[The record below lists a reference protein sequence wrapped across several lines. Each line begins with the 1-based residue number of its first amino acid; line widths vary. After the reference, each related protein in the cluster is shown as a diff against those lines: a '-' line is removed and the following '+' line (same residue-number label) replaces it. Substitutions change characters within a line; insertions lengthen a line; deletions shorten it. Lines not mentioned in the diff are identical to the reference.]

1 MSGIGFL
8 PDWTTDARSRRQLCG
23 SECLSN
29 TISTDIRNLTE
40 AVQEAECMQDRGIY
54 ADAYAGVSCLDA
66 LKGWPGGESTF
77 SDDCHGQSAPF
88 AGVLNIGAELVQSPE
103 HGGRRTVCCRH

>member
-23 SECLSN
+23 SERLSN
-29 TISTDIRNLTE
+29 TVLTDIRNLTQ
-40 AVQEAECMQDRGIY
+40 AVQEAECMQDGSID

-66 LKGWPGGESTF
+66 LKGWP
-77 SDDCHGQSAPF
+77 
-88 AGVLNIGAELVQSPE
+88 
-103 HGGRRTVCCRH
+103 